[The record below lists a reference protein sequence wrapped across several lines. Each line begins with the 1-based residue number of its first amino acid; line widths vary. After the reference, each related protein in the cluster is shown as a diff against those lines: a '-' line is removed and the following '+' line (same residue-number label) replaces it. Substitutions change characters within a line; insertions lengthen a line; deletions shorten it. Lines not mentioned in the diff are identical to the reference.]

1 MYSSLIPFLVSHRY
15 SQTAAPNVVHHLLVT
30 EYSHAPQILLF
41 PADCFETVDGISR
54 VRTSGA
60 DIHNQALL
68 ELAAARFQEELLK
81 SLTESSTRDCVF
93 DYVRHVGTAQRIQ
106 CRIKRGNLS
115 QSSAVASSTLSL
127 RTRIDSIFVRS
138 MLTQAVRPPPTSD
151 RNFVALRPKG
161 RAAPS

>member
-15 SQTAAPNVVHHLLVT
+15 SQSAAPNVVHHLLVT

-68 ELAAARFQEELLK
+68 ELAAARFQQELLQ
-81 SLTESSTRDCVF
+81 SLKDSSTRDHVF
-93 DYVRHVGTAQRIQ
+93 NYVRHVGTAQRIHCQ
-106 CRIKRGNLS
+106 IKRGNLS
-115 QSSAVASSTLSL
+115 QSNAVASSPLPS
-127 RTRIDSIFVRS
+127 RTRIDSIVVQS
-138 MLTQAVRPPPTSD
+138 MLTQAVRSPLTGD
-151 RNFVALRPKG
+151 RDFVGLRPKG